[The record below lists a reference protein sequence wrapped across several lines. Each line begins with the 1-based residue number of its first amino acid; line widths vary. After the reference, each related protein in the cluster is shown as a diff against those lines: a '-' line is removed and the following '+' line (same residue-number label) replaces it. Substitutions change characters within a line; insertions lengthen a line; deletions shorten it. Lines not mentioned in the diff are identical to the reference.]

1 MLDALGPAA
10 AAARRTADAGGG
22 VAILAREAAA
32 AASEG
37 AAATASMSAKVGR
50 AGWLAD
56 RAAGHEDAG
65 ARLVAMA
72 FAAAATTAAADNS
85 RTT

>member
-1 MLDALGPAA
+1 MLPQALSVTRAL
-10 AAARRTADAGGG
+10 RR
-22 VAILAREAAA
+22 
-32 AASEG
+32 
-37 AAATASMSAKVGR
+37 GR

-72 FAAAATTAAADNS
+72 FGAAAAQLG
-85 RTT
+85 